1 MGYLGYIR
9 FLGILI
15 FFYLLNFID
24 FIQLKI
30 IFTDFANYK
39 NLFVSLS
46 FVPFVILIKSYRWYL
61 LAKLYLPGLKFGPTF
76 FVYSSSLFLGVITPA
91 GILGE
96 LTKVLHFK
104 NNTKIN
110 LIDASS
116 SVIIDRFLDF
126 LIILVIAIFSYFYIR
141 YNSLFFSS
149 FLTLT
154 FILVCIIIINSK
166 IFIKNEFFRDFKIKN
181 FRLYNILFS
190 IKKIFTSKN
199 LLEIMTCLIIT
210 VLGQIISFIQ
220 VLYICKV
227 LNLDFSSLYIL
238 AINSFSV
245 LISLIPISVAGIG
258 NRDALL
264 MLLFSLKE
272 VENEYALIFSSM
284 YLIVF
289 YLGTLIFG
297 FISFLIKPVR
307 FK

>member
-1 MGYLGYIR
+1 MGYLGSLVFR
-9 FLGILI
+9 ILV
-15 FFYLLNFID
+15 FYLLNFID
-24 FIQLKI
+24 LIQLKI

-39 NLFVSLS
+39 NLFISLS

-61 LAKLYLPGLKFGPTF
+61 LAKLYLPSLKFGSTF
-76 FVYSSSLFLGVITPA
+76 FIYSSSLFFGVINPA
-91 GILGE
+91 GILVE

-126 LIILVIAIFSYFYIR
+126 LIIFIIAIFSCFHMR

-149 FLTLT
+149 FFTLI
-154 FILVCIIIINSK
+154 FIFVCIIIINSK
-166 IFIKNEFFRDFKIKN
+166 FFLKNEFFRNFKIKN
-181 FRLYNILFS
+181 FRLSKIILS
-190 IKKIFTSKN
+190 IKKIFTNQN
-199 LLEIMTCLIIT
+199 LLEIITCFIIT
-210 VLGQIISFIQ
+210 VLAQIISIIQ

-227 LNLDFSSLYIL
+227 LNLNFSSLYIL

-272 VENEYALIFSSM
+272 IENEYALLFSSM

-297 FISFLIKPVR
+297 FISFLIKPVNL
-307 FK
+307 K